1 MYRTIVVGT
10 DCSPTADNAVAKAA
24 ELAKA
29 VGATVHVV
37 SAYSEPAGSLVASGV
52 GQATPPSWAASEV
65 EDRQGRLNATAEH
78 LRSMGIN
85 ALARVER
92 GDATTTLV
100 AVAQEVE
107 ADLIVVGDRGLKG
120 LRGLLG
126 SVPSSVTRRA
136 PIDVLVVHTS

>member
-1 MYRTIVVGT
+1 MYQTIVVGT

-52 GQATPPSWAASEV
+52 GQATPPSWAASEI

-85 ALARVER
+85 ALARIER
-92 GDATTTLV
+92 GDASTTLV
-100 AVAQEVE
+100 TVAEEVG

>member
-1 MYRTIVVGT
+1 
-10 DCSPTADNAVAKAA
+10 
-24 ELAKA
+24 
-29 VGATVHVV
+29 V

-78 LRSMGIN
+78 LRSLGIN

-92 GDATTTLV
+92 GDVTTTLV
-100 AVAQEVE
+100 AVAEEVG